1 MKAVYDLARIGD
13 AWVLQRSKGGEIRYL
28 ERYSRGKGL
37 VNLVYEYGIELVA
50 ALNNGYGP
58 GYVERRWVEREG
70 SRLDSK
76 KPIGIGP
83 MRRPAITVNLPAGRH
98 DKGYP
103 KV

>member
-1 MKAVYDLARIGD
+1 MKAVYDLERIGD
-13 AWVLQRSKGGEIRYL
+13 GWAMKRTKGGEVRYL
-28 ERYSRGKGL
+28 ERYFRGRGL
-37 VNLVYEYGIELVA
+37 VNFAYEYGIEVVE
-50 ALNNGYGP
+50 ALNSGYGP

-83 MRRPAITVNLPAGRH
+83 MRRPALTVDLPAGRH

>member
-1 MKAVYDLARIGD
+1 MKAVYDLVRIGD

-28 ERYSRGKGL
+28 ERYFQGKGF
-37 VNLVYEYGIELVA
+37 VNFAYEHGTAIA
-50 ALNNGYGP
+50 SSLNDGYGP
-58 GYVERRWVEREG
+58 AYDERRWIEREG

-83 MRRPAITVNLPAGRH
+83 MRRPALTVDLPAGRH